1 MPTAQEIDSAL
12 EKSIAD
18 MDVSTVAPKPAAA
31 NVVNLQRDVAVEM
44 RRRDNTPKAKIA
56 REREAVR
63 EALAVQRHELE
74 VLESAKTV
82 IMQKIEDSCQAAVD
96 AASQSIAHYE
106 REIATL
112 REHIKAQYAEAE
124 RKRGHYELE
133 YGQQIEYAQQM
144 IRADETKLA
153 NLAENI
159 TPAQ

>member
-1 MPTAQEIDSAL
+1 MPTPQEIDADL
-12 EKSIAD
+12 ERSIAD
-18 MDVSTVAPKPAAA
+18 MDVSNVKPRPAD
-31 NVVNLQRDVAVEM
+31 NVVQLQKEVTAEM
-44 RRRDNTPKAKIA
+44 RRRDMTPKAKIA

-82 IMQKIEDSCQAAVD
+82 VLRKVEETCQAAVNS
-96 AASQSIAHYE
+96 ATQSIAHYE
-106 REIATL
+106 REIALL
-112 REHIKAQYAEAE
+112 REHIAAQHAEAE
-124 RKRGHYELE
+124 RKRASYERE

-159 TPAQ
+159 TPAE